1 MAEAE
6 QMSQLTSDKHSSVAG
21 LCSYLDFLNWSCPL
35 SKSKQNFLPGCASSF
50 CVGGTQKFQV
60 KDWLKSPDSFR

>member
-21 LCSYLDFLNWSCPL
+21 LCSYLDFLNWSCPRANKTFFL
-35 SKSKQNFLPGCASSF
+35 GVLPAFVLVAPRNFR
-50 CVGGTQKFQV
+50 
-60 KDWLKSPDSFR
+60 LKIG